1 MEAWGIRNAKSATI
15 YSLSRNEGGSNL
27 LVPTLFLDS
36 LKIIDIKQNS
46 GGIIWAAAKEKGLV
60 GWSTPKAVYSIS
72 MEDSLFSIDNLNLSL
87 GREYFKNLIDEKEV
101 FNDEALITENIRDVE
116 PIIVDYGNVEQ
127 LLINNEDIENFIIED
142 YSNKVKESFKWKIKI
157 DTFTKILF
165 LIPERIYKKNGTYVE
180 FDFDYYPIYCK
191 ITIADSYQYVIK
203 YRLKNG
209 DFIRVFFGD
218 EKIKILKMQNE
229 IWVNADEFSSSV
241 FENIQAQIGFETKNQ
256 ILYYIINKYPNIIKN
271 FKRIETYTDL
281 NFNPLNDFDVLLSG
295 EKILK
300 HTLIEREDKQGLL
313 MPAGELNGLYRI
325 VFTIDTKNKDGL
337 EEKQQIVFNKCLLKN
352 EFDLNLSN
360 EPSKV
365 KLYLETGEEPIINRY

>member
-1 MEAWGIRNAKSATI
+1 
-15 YSLSRNEGGSNL
+15 
-27 LVPTLFLDS
+27 
-36 LKIIDIKQNS
+36 
-46 GGIIWAAAKEKGLV
+46 
-60 GWSTPKAVYSIS
+60 
-72 MEDSLFSIDNLNLSL
+72 
-87 GREYFKNLIDEKEV
+87 
-101 FNDEALITENIRDVE
+101 
-116 PIIVDYGNVEQ
+116 
-127 LLINNEDIENFIIED
+127 
-142 YSNKVKESFKWKIKI
+142 
-157 DTFTKILF
+157 
-165 LIPERIYKKNGTYVE
+165 
-180 FDFDYYPIYCK
+180 
-191 ITIADSYQYVIK
+191 
-203 YRLKNG
+203 
-209 DFIRVFFGD
+209 
-218 EKIKILKMQNE
+218 MQNE